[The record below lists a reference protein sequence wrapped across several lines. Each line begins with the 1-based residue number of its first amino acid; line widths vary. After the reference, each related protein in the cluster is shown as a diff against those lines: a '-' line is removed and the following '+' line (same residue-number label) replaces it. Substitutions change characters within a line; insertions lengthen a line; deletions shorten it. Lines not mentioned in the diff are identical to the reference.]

1 MKKSFIILGVLAALI
16 VLVLGTTVSAGEHH
30 VVVVEENVHLIEDN
44 HKLKSSND
52 SLVKENKVLSDKA
65 NILEHQ
71 IKAIK
76 DSIVIE
82 PPIDHFKV
90 ALVSL
95 EKVVEEDLTWISP
108 ESAYF
113 TLSENLSRKPTK
125 EEYTQTLD
133 DLISKNLLYHYIA
146 PDPYMKGK
154 KVTKKEVNKL
164 VEGFV
169 K

>member
-1 MKKSFIILGVLAALI
+1 MKKSFIILGVLVALI

-65 NILEHQ
+65 NILERQ

-76 DSIVIE
+76 DSVVIE
-82 PPIDHFKV
+82 PLVDHFKV

-108 ESAYF
+108 ESAYQ
-113 TLSENLSRKPTK
+113 TLEEKLNRKPTI
-125 EEYTQTLD
+125 EEFKNTLE
-133 DLISKNLLYHYIA
+133 DLSQKNLLYNYIH

-154 KVTKKEVNKL
+154 KVKESDIPVLVKKIAK
-164 VEGFV
+164 
-169 K
+169 